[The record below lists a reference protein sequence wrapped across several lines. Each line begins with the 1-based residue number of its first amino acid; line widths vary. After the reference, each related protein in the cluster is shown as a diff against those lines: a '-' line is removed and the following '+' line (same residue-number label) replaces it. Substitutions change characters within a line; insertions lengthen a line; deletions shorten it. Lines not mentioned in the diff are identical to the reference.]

1 MAIHLEGW
9 PAKFARV
16 CSPAAT
22 ENNQERNRDGV
33 DGARRNKPRRRITNR
48 EATPD
53 GRIRAAR
60 KTYDGLLVVGEDLM
74 QFEIGEEVTVT
85 QNPPTPP
92 PAGGRPAFQE
102 ESFTRLYGQVVRFR

>member
-1 MAIHLEGW
+1 
-9 PAKFARV
+9 
-16 CSPAAT
+16 
-22 ENNQERNRDGV
+22 
-33 DGARRNKPRRRITNR
+33 
-48 EATPD
+48 
-53 GRIRAAR
+53 
-60 KTYDGLLVVGEDLM
+60 VGEDLM